1 MTRATTPL
9 APLILTA
16 YGPVSE
22 SARRQAAENI
32 RVDPVKRAAVIKL
45 LADQIFDGDLVAGE
59 AECRRRYPEAFAE
72 VS

>member
-1 MTRATTPL
+1 ML
-9 APLILTA
+9 APLLLTA
-16 YGPVSE
+16 WGPVTE
-22 SARRQAAENI
+22 SARCQAAENI

-72 VS
+72 VQ